1 MTYKVIALPEVRL
14 YLTDLIRILIE
25 EKYFSFEDNAIGYVT
40 DLVTEIEKDLPLKV
54 RKPAP
59 EYFLR
64 YGEELFYSSFRK
76 NRETI
81 WYVFYTIHY
90 DEILDTETFLI
101 RYISNNHVI
110 AQHLFD
116 QNQ

>member
-25 EKYFSFEDNAIGYVT
+25 KEYFSFEDNAIEYVT
-40 DLVTEIEKDLPLKV
+40 DLVSEIEKDLPNKV
-54 RKPAP
+54 KKPAP
-59 EYFLR
+59 TLFQR
-64 YGEELFYSSFRK
+64 YGKDLYYSSFRK

-90 DEILDTETFLI
+90 DQLIDTATFLV
-101 RYISNNHVI
+101 RFISNNHVI
-110 AQHLFD
+110 AHHLSD
-116 QNQ
+116 Q